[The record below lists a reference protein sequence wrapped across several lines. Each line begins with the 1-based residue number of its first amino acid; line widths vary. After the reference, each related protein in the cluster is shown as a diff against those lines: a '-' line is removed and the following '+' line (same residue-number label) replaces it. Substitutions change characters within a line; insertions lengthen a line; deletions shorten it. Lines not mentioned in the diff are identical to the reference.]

1 MADLI
6 EINCYNSD
14 MLYVNKADTYG
25 GKKYDLNFSQDMI
38 EMFKWYKGYKE
49 QMLKES
55 KAREQFQSVAAAYEQ
70 YQTVLKLVLDQV

>member
-6 EINCYNSD
+6 EINTYSPE
-14 MLYVNKADTYG
+14 MMYISKADTYG
-25 GKKYDLNFSQDMI
+25 GKKFDISFSQEMI
-38 EMFKWYKGYKE
+38 EMFKWYKEYRG

-55 KAREQFQSVAAAYEQ
+55 QAREQFQSVAAAYEQ